1 MKNVLA
7 RRSNVGH
14 LYTRRDERATM
25 VHSFSLALPYT
36 MMIPFSRGV
45 LPLPSQCIG
54 ACQKPP
60 SPIAQEENFLV
71 VSQAAEHTCKA
82 NCTSYRANRYT
93 SSLSLSASEAAPM
106 IWRPSNTMSLADSRR
121 SAGDGGGAGRVAN
134 GAAEIADGFLARETA
149 AATLDLDVCG
159 RAPILCKRLL

>member
-14 LYTRRDERATM
+14 LYTRRDEIATM
-25 VHSFSLALPYT
+25 VHIHSLALPYT

-93 SSLSLSASEAAPM
+93 SSLSRSHAVREAAPM
-106 IWRPSNTMSLADSRR
+106 IWRPSNRLWQIH
-121 SAGDGGGAGRVAN
+121 GGGGAGRVAN
-134 GAAEIADGFLARETA
+134 GAAEIADGFLCEKPPLQHLIWT
-149 AATLDLDVCG
+149 CG
-159 RAPILCKRLL
+159 